1 VDHADPTQSPEEAL
15 KLLHDSG
22 IHVLLELFT
31 NIHLK
36 PNPHTHRIQSNE
48 IDIHR
53 LYIPLKVRKN
63 LAIVNQ
69 TSHFPNILGY
79 SISQSMIWDRP
90 TTKLAALHRA
100 AVRDVKLF
108 LHKTGARQIPVGA
121 NMSENQQ
128 FRREALQFMTAGEP
142 EERVD
147 FMSCGVYDWA
157 GPSNF
162 MMSGYK
168 GICEAFEPWPVP
180 MFFAEYGTAF
190 SGRRRVLDEVGC
202 LFSPD
207 MTGVFSGGFLHTF
220 GHMEV
225 KRVADALPATE
236 DEDGKDHDDDPKNE
250 DEESDEENGSE
261 DDDSDGSD
269 LDGEE
274 GGYELVSVGDDGSRK
289 PKRAFARYQ
298 QRLADVDSKPLAE
311 LVGDHEMKDY
321 ESWRGQFDATPRFW
335 EGDVRDVPLFPLEW
349 DQVVE

>member
-100 AVRDVKLF
+100 AIRDVKLF

-236 DEDGKDHDDDPKNE
+236 DDDKDDDE
-250 DEESDEENGSE
+250 DSDAENSSD
-261 DDDSDGSD
+261 DDDSK
-269 LDGEE
+269 E
-274 GGYELVSVGDDGSRK
+274 GGYELVSVELDGSRK